1 MLPLKIGGNM
11 ALIDPEF
18 KKALARVLNKY
29 SIDSETG
36 TPDFILADYITEMLY
51 SLKSLRNNSYIF
63 ENEIQYE
70 GDPIDEDYR
79 NNSRLTEFN
88 TNKNYR
94 DIDF

>member
-1 MLPLKIGGNM
+1 M

>member
-88 TNKNYR
+88 TNKDYR
-94 DIDF
+94 NIDF